1 VEAGGVLLV
10 TATLKGASELED
22 CPSLALTMMFP

>member
-1 VEAGGVLLV
+1 VTAVGVVLV
-10 TATLKGASELED
+10 TATLKGARELED